1 MRGHKTRKQVEFKKK
16 FGSKISRSINSLID
30 FLSDEDGL
38 KFVEELIFDDGGVF
52 KGQVKDGKTRH
63 GYGIQIWPDGTKYEG
78 YWRDNLQHG

>member
-16 FGSKISRSINSLID
+16 FGSKLTRLIKYLKD

-52 KGQVKDGKTRH
+52 KGQVKDGSIRH
-63 GYGIQIWPDGTKYEG
+63 GYGI
-78 YWRDNLQHG
+78 